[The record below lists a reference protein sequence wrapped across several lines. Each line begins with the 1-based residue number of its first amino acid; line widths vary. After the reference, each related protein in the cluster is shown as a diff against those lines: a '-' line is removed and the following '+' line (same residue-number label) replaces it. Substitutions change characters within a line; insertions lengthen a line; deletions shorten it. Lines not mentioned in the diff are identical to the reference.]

1 MMRTF
6 FLFLVV
12 TLTISAQDK
21 TMNLRGYDIELG
33 MDMMQVWEKLKSG
46 FNVVEDEDSSFYI
59 SDKNNEPVGVIIF
72 KNEIAVKIIKDWG
85 TTNKSNVGQVFKI
98 LWNILKQ
105 YEKDL
110 DAVKLIPLET
120 FTPKGS
126 KYTLQIYLSEN
137 RFLDITIQHAVT
149 ILEVIEEKEN

>member
-1 MMRTF
+1 MNAF
-6 FLFLVV
+6 FVILLF
-12 TLTISAQDK
+12 TISIYPQDR

-33 MDMMQVWEKLKSG
+33 MDMMQVWEVLKSG
-46 FNVVEDEDSSFYI
+46 FNVVEDETGSFFI
-59 SDKNNEPVGVIIF
+59 SDKNDEPVGVIF
-72 KNEIAVKIIKDWG
+72 FENEIAVKIIKDWG

-120 FTPKGS
+120 FNPKGS
-126 KYTLQIYLSEN
+126 KYALQIYLSEN

-149 ILEVIEEKEN
+149 ILEVIEEKKN

>member
-1 MMRTF
+1 MKTF
-6 FLFLVV
+6 FVLIIF
-12 TLTISAQDK
+12 TICIFPQDR

-59 SDKNNEPVGVIIF
+59 SDNKNEPVGVIVF
-72 KNEIAVKIIKDWG
+72 KNDRAVKIIKDWG
-85 TTNKSNVGQVFKI
+85 TKTKSNVGQVFKT

-110 DAVKLIPLET
+110 DSTKLIPLET
-120 FTPKGS
+120 YNEKGS
-126 KYTLQIYLSEN
+126 QFAMQIYISEN
-137 RFLDITIQHAVT
+137 RFLEITIQHTVT
-149 ILEVIEEKEN
+149 ILEVLEEPIN

>member
-1 MMRTF
+1 MKTF
-6 FLFLVV
+6 FLFIII
-12 TLTISAQDK
+12 TFTISPQDR

-33 MDMMQVWEKLKSG
+33 MDMMQIWEKLKSG
-46 FNVVEDEDSSFYI
+46 FNVVEDETGSFFI
-59 SDKNNEPVGVIIF
+59 SDKNDEPVGVIF
-72 KNEIAVKIIKDWG
+72 FENEIAVKIIKDWG

-120 FTPKGS
+120 FSPKGS
-126 KYTLQIYLSEN
+126 KYALQIYLSEN
-137 RFLDITIQHAVT
+137 RFLDITIQHSVT
-149 ILEVIEEKEN
+149 ILEVIEEKKN

>member
-1 MMRTF
+1 MKTF
-6 FLFLVV
+6 FLFLIL
-12 TLTISAQDK
+12 TLTISAQDR
-21 TMNLRGYDIELG
+21 TMNLRGYDVELG

-46 FNVVEDEDSSFYI
+46 FNVVEDETGSFFI
-59 SDKNNEPVGVIIF
+59 SNENDEPIGVIF
-72 KNEIAVKIIKDWG
+72 FENEIAVKIIKDWG

-110 DAVKLIPLET
+110 DTVKLIPLET

-126 KYTLQIYLSEN
+126 KYALQIYLSEN
-137 RFLDITIQHAVT
+137 RFLDITIQHSVT
-149 ILEVIEEKEN
+149 ILEVIEEKKN

>member
-1 MMRTF
+1 MKTF
-6 FLFLVV
+6 FLFLIL
-12 TLTISAQDK
+12 TLTIFAQDR
-21 TMNLRGYDIELG
+21 TMNLRGYDVELG
-33 MDMMQVWEKLKSG
+33 MDMMQIWEKLKSG
-46 FNVVEDEDSSFYI
+46 FNVVEDETGSFFI
-59 SDKNNEPVGVIIF
+59 SDKNDEPVGVIF
-72 KNEIAVKIIKDWG
+72 FENEIAVKIIKDWG

-126 KYTLQIYLSEN
+126 KYAIQIYLSEN
-137 RFLDITIQHAVT
+137 RFLDITIQHSVT
-149 ILEVIEEKEN
+149 ILEVIEEKKN

>member
-1 MMRTF
+1 MKVF
-6 FLFLVV
+6 FVLIIF
-12 TLTISAQDK
+12 TICIFPQDR

-59 SDKNNEPVGVIIF
+59 SDNKNEPVGVIVF
-72 KNEIAVKIIKDWG
+72 KNEKAVKIIKDWG
-85 TTNKSNVGQVFKI
+85 TRTKNNVGQVFKT

-110 DAVKLIPLET
+110 DETKLIPLET
-120 FTPKGS
+120 YTEKGS
-126 KYTLQIYLSEN
+126 KFSMLIYLTEN
-137 RFLDITIQHAVT
+137 RFLEITIQHTVT
-149 ILEVIEEKEN
+149 ILEVLEEPIN

>member
-1 MMRTF
+1 MKTF
-6 FLFLVV
+6 FLFLIL
-12 TLTISAQDK
+12 TLTISAQDR
-21 TMNLRGYDIELG
+21 TMNLRGYDVELG
-33 MDMMQVWEKLKSG
+33 MDMMQIWEKLKSG
-46 FNVVEDEDSSFYI
+46 FNVVEDETGSFFI
-59 SDKNNEPVGVIIF
+59 SDKNDEPVGVIF
-72 KNEIAVKIIKDWG
+72 FENEIAVKIIKDWG

-126 KYTLQIYLSEN
+126 KYAIQIYLSEN
-137 RFLDITIQHAVT
+137 RFLDITIQHSVT
-149 ILEVIEEKEN
+149 ILEVIEEKKN

>member
-1 MMRTF
+1 MKTF
-6 FLFLVV
+6 FLFLIL
-12 TLTISAQDK
+12 TLTISAQDR
-21 TMNLRGYDIELG
+21 TMNLRGYDVELG
-33 MDMMQVWEKLKSG
+33 MDMMQIWENLKSG
-46 FNVVEDEDSSFYI
+46 FNVVEDETGSFFI
-59 SDKNNEPVGVIIF
+59 SDKNDEPVGVIF
-72 KNEIAVKIIKDWG
+72 FENEIAVKIIKDWG

-126 KYTLQIYLSEN
+126 KYALQIYLSEN
-137 RFLDITIQHAVT
+137 RFLDITIQHSVT
-149 ILEVIEEKEN
+149 ILEVIEEKKN

>member
-1 MMRTF
+1 MKTF
-6 FLFLVV
+6 FLFLIL
-12 TLTISAQDK
+12 TLTITAQDR
-21 TMNLRGYDIELG
+21 TMNLRGYDVELG
-33 MDMMQVWEKLKSG
+33 MDMMQIWEKLKSG
-46 FNVVEDEDSSFYI
+46 FNVVEDESGSFFI
-59 SDKNNEPVGVIIF
+59 SDENDEPVGVIF
-72 KNEIAVKIIKDWG
+72 FENEIAVKIIKDWG

-126 KYTLQIYLSEN
+126 KYALQVYLSEN
-137 RFLDITIQHAVT
+137 RFLDITIQHSVT
-149 ILEVIEEKEN
+149 ILEVIEEKKN

>member
-1 MMRTF
+1 MKTF
-6 FLFLVV
+6 FLFIIF
-12 TLTISAQDK
+12 TLTIFAQDK

-33 MDMMQVWEKLKSG
+33 MDMMQIWEKLKSG
-46 FNVVEDEDSSFYI
+46 FNVVEDETGSFFI
-59 SDKNNEPVGVIIF
+59 SDKNDEPVGVIF
-72 KNEIAVKIIKDWG
+72 FENEIAVKIIKDWG

-110 DAVKLIPLET
+110 DAVKLVPLET

-126 KYTLQIYLSEN
+126 KYAVQIYLSEN
-137 RFLDITIQHAVT
+137 RFLDITIQHSVT
-149 ILEVIEEKEN
+149 ILEVIEEKKN

>member
-1 MMRTF
+1 
-6 FLFLVV
+6 
-12 TLTISAQDK
+12 
-21 TMNLRGYDIELG
+21 MNLRGYDIELG
-33 MDMMQVWEKLKSG
+33 MDMMQVWEILKSG

-59 SDKNNEPVGVIIF
+59 SDKNDEPVGVIIF

-120 FTPKGS
+120 FNPKGS
-126 KYTLQIYLSEN
+126 KYALQIYLSDN

-149 ILEVIEEKEN
+149 ILEVVEEKKN

>member
-1 MMRTF
+1 MKTF
-6 FLFLVV
+6 FLFLIL
-12 TLTISAQDK
+12 TLTIFAQDR
-21 TMNLRGYDIELG
+21 TMNLRGYDVELG
-33 MDMMQVWEKLKSG
+33 MDMMQIWENLKSG
-46 FNVVEDEDSSFYI
+46 FNVVEDETGSFFI
-59 SDKNNEPVGVIIF
+59 SDKNDEPVGVIF
-72 KNEIAVKIIKDWG
+72 FENEIAVKIIKDWG

-126 KYTLQIYLSEN
+126 KYAIQIYLSEN
-137 RFLDITIQHAVT
+137 RFLDITIQHSVT
-149 ILEVIEEKEN
+149 ILEVIEEKKN

>member
-1 MMRTF
+1 MKTF
-6 FLFLVV
+6 FLFLIL
-12 TLTISAQDK
+12 TLTISAQDR
-21 TMNLRGYDIELG
+21 TMNLRGYDVELG
-33 MDMMQVWEKLKSG
+33 MDMMQIWENLKSG
-46 FNVVEDEDSSFYI
+46 FNVVEDETGSFFI
-59 SDKNNEPVGVIIF
+59 SDKNDEPVGVIF
-72 KNEIAVKIIKDWG
+72 FENEIAVKIIKDWG

-126 KYTLQIYLSEN
+126 KYAIQIYLSEN
-137 RFLDITIQHAVT
+137 RFLDITIQHSVT
-149 ILEVIEEKEN
+149 ILEVIEEKKN

>member
-1 MMRTF
+1 MKTF
-6 FLFLVV
+6 FLVIIF
-12 TLTISAQDK
+12 TITIFAQDR

-33 MDMMQVWEKLKSG
+33 MDMMQIWEKLKSG
-46 FNVVEDEDSSFYI
+46 FNVVEDETGSFFI
-59 SDKNNEPVGVIIF
+59 SDKNDEPVGVIF
-72 KNEIAVKIIKDWG
+72 FENEIAVKIIKDWG

-126 KYTLQIYLSEN
+126 KYAIQIYLSEN
-137 RFLDITIQHAVT
+137 RFLDITIQHSVT
-149 ILEVIEEKEN
+149 ILEVIEEKKN

>member
-1 MMRTF
+1 MKTF
-6 FLFLVV
+6 FLFIII
-12 TLTISAQDK
+12 TFTISAQDR
-21 TMNLRGYDIELG
+21 TMNLRGYDVELG
-33 MDMMQVWEKLKSG
+33 MDMMQIWEKLKSG
-46 FNVVEDEDSSFYI
+46 FNVVEDESGSFFI
-59 SDKNNEPVGVIIF
+59 SDNNDEPVGVIF
-72 KNEIAVKIIKDWG
+72 FENEIAVKIIKDWG

-120 FTPKGS
+120 FNPKGT
-126 KYTLQIYLSEN
+126 KYALQIYLSEN

-149 ILEVIEEKEN
+149 ILEVIEEKKN